1 MMDLPTDLALQ
12 FKDKIERIEL
22 ESKMRYVTSIERIL
36 RQEAV
41 EQGLEQG
48 FKMGFEQGF
57 EKGVLAGKILLLQQ
71 LLGDKPSTVNE
82 LKLLAIDQLTPML
95 LRLQKRFR

>member
-1 MMDLPTDLALQ
+1 MDLPTDLALQ

-41 EQGLEQG
+41 EEGL
-48 FKMGFEQGF
+48 
-57 EKGVLAGKILLLQQ
+57 EKGVLAGQILLLQQ
-71 LLGDKPSTVNE
+71 LIGDKTSTVDE
-82 LKLLAIDQLTPML
+82 LKLLSIDQLTPML
-95 LRLQKRFR
+95 SRLQNKLDSRGNQ

>member
-1 MMDLPTDLALQ
+1 
-12 FKDKIERIEL
+12 
-22 ESKMRYVTSIERIL
+22 MRYVTSIERIL

-71 LLGDKPSTVNE
+71 LVGDKTATVDQ
-82 LKLLAIDQLTPML
+82 LKLLSINQLTPML
-95 LRLQKRFR
+95 SQLQNKLESRGNQ